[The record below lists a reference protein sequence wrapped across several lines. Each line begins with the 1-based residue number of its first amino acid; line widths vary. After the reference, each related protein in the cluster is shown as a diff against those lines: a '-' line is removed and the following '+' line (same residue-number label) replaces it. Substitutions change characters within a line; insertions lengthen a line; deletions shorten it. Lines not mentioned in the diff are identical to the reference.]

1 MKENS
6 IFGYNTFL
14 VAVLPW
20 KIYLSHSPRPVISGH
35 LYYSRWYELASH
47 ELFTI
52 IVLFQIS
59 PKCHNFAQVDLLST
73 L

>member
-6 IFGYNTFL
+6 LRVEHLFS
-14 VAVLPW
+14 AVLPW
-20 KIYLSHSPRPVISGH
+20 KIYLNHSPRPVTSDHI
-35 LYYSRWYELASH
+35 YYSHLYELASH

-52 IVLFQIS
+52 IALFQIFR
-59 PKCHNFAQVDLLST
+59 KCHNFGQVDLLSA